1 MFIGGKLNIIRKAL
15 LLLFVFSFA
24 MVAGTQFIKLGK
36 TNLIPDLYTYLT
48 LENPQNT
55 TYNVNTVTLKFSAEF
70 VSFSSSFNFSYALD
84 AQEQKP
90 IENITIISESGIPIN
105 PGIYRKTLNG
115 SCILSNLSEGW
126 HNITVYQ
133 TGYKEKIFAFA
144 NAKFMIDTN
153 PPIVSVLSLEN
164 KTYATS
170 NVPLNFTVSEQTAWV
185 GYSLDEQA
193 NITMTENTTLT
204 GLLEG
209 PHCLVI
215 YAEDTAGNTGG
226 SETID
231 FSLQK
236 KTEAFP
242 TTWNALAI
250 ATIAITGAAFM
261 IYFVKF
267 KKAKEKAKQ

>member
-1 MFIGGKLNIIRKAL
+1 
-15 LLLFVFSFA
+15 
-24 MVAGTQFIKLGK
+24 MVAGTQLVSVGK
-36 TNLIPDLYTYLT
+36 ANPIPDLYTYLT

-55 TYNVNTVTLKFSAEF
+55 TYNVNTLTLKFSAEF
-70 VSFSSSFNFSYALD
+70 LSFSSSFNFSYALD

-105 PGIYRKTLNG
+105 PGFYSKTLNG

-153 PPIVSVLSLEN
+153 PPNVSILSLEN
-164 KTYATS
+164 RTYATS

-185 GYSLDEQA
+185 SYSLDEQA
-193 NITMTENTTLT
+193 NITITGNTTLT
-204 GLLEG
+204 GLPEG

-215 YAEDTAGNTGG
+215 YAEDTAGNTGV
-226 SETID
+226 SETII

-242 TTWNALAI
+242 ATWNVLAI
-250 ATIAITGAAFM
+250 ATITGAALM

-267 KKAKEKAKQ
+267 KKAKEKTKQHLFQNFPHH